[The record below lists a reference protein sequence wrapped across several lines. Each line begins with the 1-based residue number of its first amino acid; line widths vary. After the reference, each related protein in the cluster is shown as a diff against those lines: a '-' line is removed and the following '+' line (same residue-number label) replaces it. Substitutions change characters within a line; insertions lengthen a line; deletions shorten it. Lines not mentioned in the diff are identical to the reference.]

1 MALIDCPECS
11 KQISDSAPV
20 CPYCGYVLKPGILSP
35 GRKRAWGF
43 EWRSKAQLFGWP
55 LVHVAIGREPETLN
69 LRVAK
74 GIFAVGQFGIGLV
87 TVAQFGVG
95 LLFGLGQFMAGGVV
109 VAQFAG
115 GLVFGLGQFAF
126 GYIAVGQMAM
136 GQYVRAPLA
145 YGRYVWAGMRQDP
158 QAVALFERL
167 WHLLRTLSGQ

>member
-11 KQISDSAPV
+11 EQISDSAPV
-20 CPYCGYVLKPGILSP
+20 CPYCGYVLKPEALRL

-43 EWRSKAQLFGWP
+43 EWRSKAEVCGWP
-55 LVHVAIGREPETLN
+55 LIHVAVGRDPETRR

-74 GIFAVGQFGIGLV
+74 GVIAIGQFGIGLV

-95 LLFGLGQFMAGGVV
+95 LLFGLGQFMLGSVV

-126 GYIAVGQMAM
+126 GYIAVGQFAV
-136 GQYVRAPLA
+136 GEYVRAQVA
-145 YGRYVWAGMRQDP
+145 YGRYAWTVARKDP
-158 QAVALFERL
+158 QAAEFFSRFWDGVQG
-167 WHLLRTLSGQ
+167 LLGM